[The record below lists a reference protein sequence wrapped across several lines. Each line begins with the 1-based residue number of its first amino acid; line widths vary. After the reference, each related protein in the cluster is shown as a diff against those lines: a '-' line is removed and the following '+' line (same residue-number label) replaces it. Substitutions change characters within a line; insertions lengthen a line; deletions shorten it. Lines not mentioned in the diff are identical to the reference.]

1 MGWGCP
7 KARDQ
12 QPTVKPSD
20 PFLGKNARQNV
31 PESLVL
37 EVGVRL
43 DLGLDR
49 VGHVPTGPVR
59 NPGNAA
65 ASHVDKGAQVFLPIP
80 S

>member
-1 MGWGCP
+1 
-7 KARDQ
+7 
-12 QPTVKPSD
+12 
-20 PFLGKNARQNV
+20 
-31 PESLVL
+31 
-37 EVGVRL
+37 VGVRL